1 MFTCYDSSTPYIR
14 NLCWSLNTIRQSS
27 ESTFYTGKYK
37 KRVNDWFGLRA
48 RNVGIRTGRVAQRMW
63 KKQTRNSN
71 KWTSLWSEVFFVLRV
86 TSKPIG
92 KTLENRMFVVAK
104 NRDCPQFLIW
114 IFSGEGGGNNHV
126 SMWTKFQSTFH
137 NNCSVTSTWVSRGEW
152 SLWRTIVY
160 DSRGQTRSW
169 GGQHHKWLGE
179 IMNYWS
185 VKNWVLIYRTKLA
198 LQWTQSEKL
207 PFLSV
212 RWMDEP
218 TNCPEITDYYSIRE

>member
-114 IFSGEGGGNNHV
+114 IFSGEGGG
-126 SMWTKFQSTFH
+126 KQSREYVNKISIHLPQQLFGDLDMSFTGWMKPMAHHCLWFPRADEELRR
-137 NNCSVTSTWVSRGEW
+137 STS
-152 SLWRTIVY
+152 
-160 DSRGQTRSW
+160 
-169 GGQHHKWLGE
+169 
-179 IMNYWS
+179 
-185 VKNWVLIYRTKLA
+185 
-198 LQWTQSEKL
+198 
-207 PFLSV
+207 
-212 RWMDEP
+212 
-218 TNCPEITDYYSIRE
+218 